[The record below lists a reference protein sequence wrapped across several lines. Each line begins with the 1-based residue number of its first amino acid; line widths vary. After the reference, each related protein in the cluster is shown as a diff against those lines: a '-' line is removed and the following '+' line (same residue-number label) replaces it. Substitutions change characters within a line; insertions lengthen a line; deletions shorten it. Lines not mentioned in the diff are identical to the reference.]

1 MEARLDYYAAAPRAV
16 RALIGLETYLAGC
29 GLEKPLRELVKLR
42 ASQLNGCGFCIDMHW
57 RDARKEG
64 EEERRLYLLDAW
76 RESPGYS
83 DRERA
88 ALAWTEA
95 VTLVADGHVP
105 DDVFNAVRPHF
116 SDKELADLTLAVAAI
131 NAWNRMSISFRAVP
145 GSTFW
150 LTSNPKSENQADRVA
165 KEDSK

>member
-1 MEARLDYYAAAPRAV
+1 MEARLDYYNAAPRAV

-42 ASQLNGCGFCIDMHW
+42 ASQLNGCAYCIDMHW
-57 RDARKEG
+57 QDARKEG
-64 EEERRLYLLDAW
+64 EDERRLYLLTAW

-83 DRERA
+83 ERERA

-95 VTLVADGHVP
+95 VTHLADGHVS
-105 DDVFNAVRPHF
+105 DDVFAAVRPHF

-145 GSTFW
+145 GST
-150 LTSNPKSENQADRVA
+150 LGPTTSPKSET
-165 KEDSK
+165 

>member
-1 MEARLDYYAAAPRAV
+1 MQARLDYYNASPGVV
-16 RALIGLETYLAGC
+16 RALIGLETHLARS

-42 ASQLNGCGFCIDMHW
+42 ASQLNGCAFCIEMHW

-64 EEERRLYLLDAW
+64 EDERRLYLLSAW

-95 VTLVADGHVP
+95 VTDLANGHVS
-105 DDVFNAVRPHF
+105 DEVFTAVRPHF

-145 GSTFW
+145 GSTIGP
-150 LTSNPKSENQADRVA
+150 SASPKSDM
-165 KEDSK
+165 

>member
-1 MEARLDYYAAAPRAV
+1 MESRLDYYNAAPGAV
-16 RALIGLETYLAGC
+16 RALIGLETYLARS

-42 ASQLNGCGFCIDMHW
+42 ASQLNGCAYCIDMHW
-57 RDARKEG
+57 RDARKDG
-64 EEERRLYLLDAW
+64 EDERRLYLLSAW

-83 DRERA
+83 ERERA

-95 VTLVADGHVP
+95 VTHLADGHVS
-105 DDVFNAVRPHF
+105 DDVFAAVRPHF

-145 GSTFW
+145 GSV
-150 LTSNPKSENQADRVA
+150 LGPTSSPKSET
-165 KEDSK
+165 

>member
-1 MEARLDYYAAAPRAV
+1 MEARLDYYNASPGVV
-16 RALIGLETYLAGC
+16 RALIGLETYLARS

-42 ASQLNGCGFCIDMHW
+42 ASQINGCAFCLDMHW
-57 RDARKEG
+57 QDARQEG
-64 EEERRLYLLDAW
+64 EHERRLYLLDAW

-95 VTLVADGHVP
+95 VTQLSDGHVS
-105 DDVFNAVRPHF
+105 DDVFAAVRPHF
-116 SDKELADLTLAVAAI
+116 SDKELADLTLAIAAI

-145 GSTFW
+145 GST
-150 LTSNPKSENQADRVA
+150 LGPTPSTKLET
-165 KEDSK
+165 